1 MSSMQ
6 RGVDERRQKLM
17 SFDPRIHVAFSYYL
31 SGMAMN
37 LMNRR
42 IWFIDLGWPQ
52 VLPLGYMQPNLF
64 LDVVM
69 AVCC

>member
-6 RGVDERRQKLM
+6 HGVDERRQKLM

-31 SGMAMN
+31 SDIAMS

-42 IWFIDLGWPQ
+42 IWFIDLSFAPS
-52 VLPLGYMQPNLF
+52 F
-64 LDVVM
+64 
-69 AVCC
+69 AFRIRTA